1 MAYIDS
7 YKAYE
12 AISKVIDDNNLSGEE
27 VLDILT
33 DYHGLSLCTAGL
45 MEHFKEEGYDID
57 MSEVSE

>member
-12 AISKVIDDNNLSGEE
+12 AISKVIDDYNLSGQE
-27 VLDILT
+27 VFDIIT
-33 DYHGLSLCTAGL
+33 DYEGLQLCTAEL
-45 MEHFKEEGYDID
+45 MEHFQEEGYDID